1 MKWLILLLGIA
12 ANASASVLIKMA
24 VMPPRQLP
32 SWREPLALLENLPLL
47 AGIALYGAAF
57 VLYAVALTKLP
68 LNVAHP
74 LLTAGAIA
82 SVAVLSVALFR
93 EPFYWS
99 TGAGLLL
106 IIAGVFLISHRVH

>member
-32 SWREPLALLENLPLL
+32 TWREPLALLHNLPLL

-82 SVAVLSVALFR
+82 SVAVLSVVLFR
-93 EPFYWS
+93 EPFHWS